1 MKDILENLGNL
12 RFNIN
17 DEMMNIY
24 FKYISAKENNINC
37 YRTGDIGY
45 IKDNK
50 LYCKGR
56 KDNQIKYNGYR
67 IELEDIERNINI
79 IKGVKDS
86 VVSAKLNKNNIVKSI
101 VAFVVL
107 ESCYDEKY
115 IKKELTKSLPA
126 YMIPKKIIL
135 LDKMPVN
142 KNLKIDRK
150 KLSEYD

>member
-1 MKDILENLGNL
+1 MPK
-12 RFNIN
+12 RV
-17 DEMMNIY
+17 
-24 FKYISAKENNINC
+24 
-37 YRTGDIGY
+37 
-45 IKDNK
+45 
-50 LYCKGR
+50 
-56 KDNQIKYNGYR
+56 
-67 IELEDIERNINI
+67 